1 MGLTKDQ
8 QEIAKNSFAIYAGSK
23 GSLTQNELSQCLGAM
38 GFIPAKSDLPSSD
51 SFSYDELVSQAGKF
65 SVPEEDVN
73 GQLKEAFRVF
83 DKSNQG
89 FLVAKEFLHMAQILG
104 EPLDDFEKEQF
115 AKHGSS
121 GKISWKDLSAEI
133 VASSQK
139 LGGDSA
145 GGDSGGGAA
154 AGGDDDDEGEGF

>member
-8 QEIAKNSFAIYAGSK
+8 QEIAKNAFAIYAGAK

-38 GFIPAKSDLPSSD
+38 GFIPAKADLPSSD
-51 SFSYDELVSQAGKF
+51 SFSYDDLVSQAGKF
-65 SVPEEDVN
+65 SVPEEDEN

-83 DKSNQG
+83 DKANQG

-104 EPLDDFEKEQF
+104 EPLDGAEKDAF
-115 AKHGSS
+115 AAHGNS
-121 GKISWKDLSAEI
+121 GKISWKELSAEM

-145 GGDSGGGAA
+145 GGDSGAAAA
-154 AGGDDDDEGEGF
+154 AGGGDDDEGEGF